1 MVLKGVGREGE
12 GLEPAQ
18 LVPTHPCP
26 HCESR
31 QSSCL
36 SPKARELLLVLGQ
49 WMLEMAAESPPTCLA
64 QLLSCSVGQREGGPG
79 PQPSPLLQGQQRVHH

>member
-1 MVLKGVGREGE
+1 MVLKRSRKRGE
-12 GLEPAQ
+12 GSDPAW
-18 LVPTHPCP
+18 LATPHPHPCP

-49 WMLEMAAESPPTCLA
+49 WMLEMAAESPPTRLA
-64 QLLSCSVGQREGGPG
+64 QLLSCSAG
-79 PQPSPLLQGQQRVHH
+79 